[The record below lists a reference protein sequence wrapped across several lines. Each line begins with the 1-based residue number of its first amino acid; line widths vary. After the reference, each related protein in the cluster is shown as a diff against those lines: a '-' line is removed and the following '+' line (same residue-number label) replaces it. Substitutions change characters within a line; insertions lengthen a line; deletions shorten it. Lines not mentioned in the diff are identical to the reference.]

1 MKLLHQARQTPWK
14 AWLELRRYMT
24 LPLARLTFAL
34 NGVAWQ
40 SGWRIYGAPIIQR
53 HAGSTIRIGRN
64 LTLRSWYASNPL
76 GVVRRTLLC
85 TWARGAELLIG
96 DSVGMTGAV
105 IVAQTRIEIGDH
117 VWIGANST
125 IIDTDFHP
133 LSPEARR
140 VNPNAGKSA
149 PILIE
154 DEVFIGM
161 WAIILKGVRIGR
173 GAVVGAGAVVTSDVP
188 AGAVVAGNPAQVV
201 RQLVE

>member
-1 MKLLHQARQTPWK
+1 MELLRQAQQTPWK
-14 AWLELRRYMT
+14 ALTELRRYAT

-34 NGVAWQ
+34 HGVAWQ

-53 HAGSTIRIGRN
+53 HAGSLIQIGRD

-85 TWARGAELLIG
+85 TWARGAQLIIG
-96 DSVGMTGAV
+96 HGVGMTGAV
-105 IVAQTRIEIGDH
+105 IVAQTRIEIGDQ

-125 IIDTDFHP
+125 IVDTDFHP
-133 LSPEARR
+133 LAPEARR
-140 VNPNAGKSA
+140 ADPSAGKSA

-161 WAIILKGVRIGR
+161 WAIILKGARIGR
-173 GAVVGAGAVVTSDVP
+173 GAVIGAGAVVTGEVP
-188 AGAVVAGNPAQVV
+188 PRAIAAGNPARVIGQV
-201 RQLVE
+201 

>member
-1 MKLLHQARQTPWK
+1 VELLRQARQTPWK
-14 AWLELRRYMT
+14 ALTELRRYAT

-40 SGWRIYGAPIIQR
+40 RGWRIYGAPIIQR
-53 HAGSTIRIGRN
+53 HAGSTIRIGRD

-85 TWARGAELLIG
+85 TWARDAQLIIG
-96 DSVGMTGAV
+96 QGVGMTGAV

-125 IIDTDFHP
+125 IVDTDFHP

-140 VNPNAGKSA
+140 RDPSAGKSA

-173 GAVVGAGAVVTSDVP
+173 GAVIGAGAVVTSDVP
-188 AGAVVAGNPAQVV
+188 AGAIAVGNPARVV
-201 RQLVE
+201 RQLAE